1 LIDSGDKLDAKHE
14 AALTALLGTR
24 SVRAAA
30 RKCKLSE
37 PTLFRFLQE
46 PTFKAQYRA
55 ARREIVETATAKL
68 QAECASAVMVL
79 GQIARDKKA
88 AHASRVAAARIIIE
102 QSIKAVELVDLTER
116 MDRLEKEIEQDK
128 GKGKR

>member
-46 PTFKAQYRA
+46 PIFKAQYRA
-55 ARREIVETATAKL
+55 ARRELVETATAKL
-68 QAECASAVMVL
+68 QAECTSCVTVL
-79 GQIARDKKA
+79 AQIARDKKA
-88 AHASRVAAARIIIE
+88 PHASRVAAARIIIE
-102 QSIKAVELVDLTER
+102 QSIKAVELMDLAE
-116 MDRLEKEIEQDK
+116 RLERLEEVLKK
-128 GKGKR
+128 GGKR